1 GIIDTVNPSALDI
14 FGYKKNELIGQ
25 NISIL
30 MPEPYKSQH
39 DGFIQ
44 TYLHTGQAKII
55 GKGREVE
62 GLKKDGTIF
71 SFRLAVSKVELDD
84 QIIFAGFVH
93 DLTKEKIAKKQIRHY
108 TEELERKVKERT
120 KDLVNIVGELEDTK
134 REVSLS
140 LEKEKELN
148 KMKSHFVSMASHEF
162 RTPLS
167 SVQLSATLIEK
178 YLKKSD
184 HEGVLKHVDRIKNSV
199 NLLSSIL
206 SDFLSLEQL
215 EAGAVHTNLQDIN
228 LVKLAEEVTEEM
240 QMICKKNQHIVYE
253 HTGAKGNFF
262 LDANLIKNSVI
273 NLISNS
279 IKFSGENSFIE
290 FNTKIKDDTCSITVK
305 DNGIGIPETD
315 KKTKV
320 STENAFTKINTNIKD
335 VPSSITVQDN
345 GIGIP
350 ETDQKNLFEPFFRAN
365 NTESIPGTGLGLNI
379 VRRYVRLM
387 GGKVQFESE
396 VNNGTNITLI
406 FNKNQDKNS
415 YGR

>member
-1 GIIDTVNPSALDI
+1 MRSKKLLEAIVSTAIDGIITIDRNGIIDTVNPSALDI

-30 MPEPYKSQH
+30 MPEPYRSKH
-39 DGFIQ
+39 DDFIQ
-44 TYLHTGQAKII
+44 AYLRTGQAKII

-215 EAGAVHTNLQDIN
+215 EAGAVQTNLQDIN

-315 KKTKV
+315 
-320 STENAFTKINTNIKD
+320 
-335 VPSSITVQDN
+335 
-345 GIGIP
+345 
-350 ETDQKNLFEPFFRAN
+350 QKNLFEPFFRAN

-406 FNKNQDKNS
+406 FNRNQDKNS

>member
-1 GIIDTVNPSALDI
+1 MRSKKLLEAIVSTAIDGIITIDRNGIIDTVNPSALDI

-30 MPEPYKSQH
+30 MPEPYRSKH
-39 DGFIQ
+39 DDFIQ
-44 TYLHTGQAKII
+44 AYLRTGQAKII

-178 YLKKSD
+178 YLIKSD

-215 EAGAVHTNLQDIN
+215 EAGAVQTNLQDIN

-290 FNTKIKDDTCSITVK
+290 FNTKIKDDACSITVK
-305 DNGIGIPETD
+305 
-315 KKTKV
+315 
-320 STENAFTKINTNIKD
+320 
-335 VPSSITVQDN
+335 DN

>member
-1 GIIDTVNPSALDI
+1 MRSKKLLEAIVSTAIDGIITIDRNGIIDTVNPSALDI

-30 MPEPYKSQH
+30 MPEPYRSKH
-39 DGFIQ
+39 DDFIQ
-44 TYLHTGQAKII
+44 AYLRTGQAKII

-215 EAGAVHTNLQDIN
+215 EAGAVQTNLQDIN

-315 KKTKV
+315 
-320 STENAFTKINTNIKD
+320 
-335 VPSSITVQDN
+335 
-345 GIGIP
+345 
-350 ETDQKNLFEPFFRAN
+350 QKNLFEPFFRAN